1 MVIVIR
7 LGRFETPCSFQLF
20 LGTPCIDM
28 PKKCH
33 SSTQKSKPRPRAC
46 LEEASVDQWETRFEL
61 ADPWLV
67 QTYFFKV
74 SSGPGLWLL
83 WSTMQLF
90 RLIYTG
96 CPQKWLKTTG
106 CPKSTQPNLQIYTQI
121 GIVTNWGHSK
131 LLPWSTGAD
140 LTRGMA
146 PAIRERVNWS
156 NLH

>member
-1 MVIVIR
+1 MRLNKIQWVLRFFKGLQGR
-7 LGRFETPCSFQLF
+7 LGRFGTPCSFQLF

-33 SSTQKSKPRPRAC
+33 SSTQKSKPRPGAC

-90 RLIYTG
+90 RLIYAR
-96 CPQKWLKTTG
+96 CPQKYRVSQIDPTYLTIKSKDFYVASLHHSNVEITG
-106 CPKSTQPNLQIYTQI
+106 KS
-121 GIVTNWGHSK
+121 
-131 LLPWSTGAD
+131 
-140 LTRGMA
+140 
-146 PAIRERVNWS
+146 
-156 NLH
+156 LHA